1 MTLLLNIAS
10 WLAVGLTA
18 GWLSGMF
25 GIGGGLII
33 VPLLVYFFKMNQLQA
48 QGTSLMVL
56 LPPVGLLAAMQYYKS
71 GNVNIKV
78 AICVAI
84 GLFLGAYFGAKFATA
99 TNPALIKKLYGIF
112 LILVGVAMTFKK

>member
-1 MTLLLNIAS
+1 MTAIFNILA
-10 WLAVGLTA
+10 WLTVGLFA

-33 VPLLVYFFKMNQLQA
+33 VPILIMLFKMTQLEA

-71 GNVNIKV
+71 GNVKV
-78 AICVAI
+78 QAAIWIAV
-84 GLFLGAYFGAKFATA
+84 GLFLGAFFGAKFANS
-99 TNPALIKKLYGIF
+99 TNPALIKKMYGIF
-112 LILVGVAMTFKK
+112 LILVGAMMTLKK

>member
-1 MTLLLNIAS
+1 MILSVEMENRPDF
-10 WLAVGLTA
+10 A

-33 VPLLVYFFKMNQLQA
+33 VPILIMLFKMTQLEA

-71 GNVNIKV
+71 GNVKV
-78 AICVAI
+78 QAAIWIAV
-84 GLFLGAYFGAKFATA
+84 GLFLGAFFGAKFANS
-99 TNPALIKKLYGIF
+99 TNPALIKKMYGIF
-112 LILVGVAMTFKK
+112 LILVGAMMTLKK